1 MVNKPTCY
9 KNPDRL
15 SCIDLVLTNCLRS
28 FQNSCVIE
36 TGLSHFHK
44 MVVTVM
50 KTTYRKLEPRIVY
63 YRDFKY
69 FCNNSFKEYLQKT
82 ISQNLGVGCDEI
94 YESFAASCNKILDNH
109 APLKKKYVRDNYSPF
124 MNKSLSKTI
133 MVRTRLWNIFL
144 KNSSEENKINYNK
157 QRNLCVT
164 LLRKS
169 KREYYQNLSVETVCD
184 NKKFWKVVKPLLSNK
199 IMSSEKKTLVEGT
212 NILKNDKGTAKVL
225 NYFFSTII
233 TNLKIPQ
240 YKERDP
246 ISASISD
253 PVMWSIVKYRSHPS
267 IIAIKEKFNSSTP
280 FNFLFVDKEDIL
292 KEMKNLKANKATQNT
307 DILTKLI
314 KENSDIFADFIFEN
328 LNDSI
333 SHPVF
338 PSALK
343 LANITPVHKKIQK
356 VKKIITG
363 PSVVYQ
369 IYLKYMKGFSLNKF
383 QNDCMFLSCHVR
395 VSE

>member
-9 KNPDRL
+9 KNPDRP

-28 FQNSCVIE
+28 FQNSCVID

-82 ISQNLGVGCDEI
+82 ISQNLRVGCDEI
-94 YESFAASCNKILDNH
+94 YESFVASCNKILDNH
-109 APLKKKYVRDNYSPF
+109 APLKKKYVRDNYSSF

-144 KNSSEENKINYNK
+144 KNRSEENKINYNK

-169 KREYYQNLSVETVCD
+169 KREYYQNLSVEKVCD

-199 IMSSEKKTLVEGT
+199 IMSSEKITLVEGT

-267 IIAIKEKFNSSTP
+267 IIAIKENFNSSTP

-292 KEMKNLKANKATQNT
+292 KEMKNLKVNKATQNT

-333 SHPVF
+333 FHPVF

-343 LANITPVHKKIQK
+343 LANITPMHKKDSK
-356 VKKIITG
+356 SKKNHYRPISVLPNII
-363 PSVVYQ
+363 
-369 IYLKYMKGFSLNKF
+369 
-383 QNDCMFLSCHVR
+383 
-395 VSE
+395 